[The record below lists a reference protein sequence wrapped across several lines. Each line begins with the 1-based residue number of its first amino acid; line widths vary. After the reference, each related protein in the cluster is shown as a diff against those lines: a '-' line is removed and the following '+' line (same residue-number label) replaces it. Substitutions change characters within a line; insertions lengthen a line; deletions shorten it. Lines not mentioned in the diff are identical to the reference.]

1 MVLKCPTGYL
11 FRWIG
16 VEGGEA
22 VEKVRGEDPWDRR
35 RGKGLGRSDPG
46 RQIYPN
52 SHSLDWGC
60 LISPEKISGVR
71 IYSKYCVYSRRGA
84 HPAP

>member
-22 VEKVRGEDPWDRR
+22 FENGRGEDPWDSR
-35 RGKGLGRSDPG
+35 RGKGLGRSAPRSQIHPKSHSPDLG
-46 RQIYPN
+46 LFNFSRKDIRCQDIRQILRVFP
-52 SHSLDWGC
+52 
-60 LISPEKISGVR
+60 
-71 IYSKYCVYSRRGA
+71 
-84 HPAP
+84 